1 MEQHGLG
8 DGAGMIFG
16 MNMAQ
21 SLDEKA
27 MKPSL
32 SLDEQI
38 EALTKLKSL
47 LDAGI
52 LSQEE
57 FDRKKKEIMDLYDE
71 ARKFIVSVYS
81 RDILG
86 ETTIDYRS

>member
-1 MEQHGLG
+1 M
-8 DGAGMIFG
+8 
-16 MNMAQ
+16 
-21 SLDEKA
+21 KA
-27 MKPSL
+27 SL

-57 FDRKKKEIMDLYDE
+57 FDRKKKKLWIYKMKLE
-71 ARKFIVSVYS
+71 SS
-81 RDILG
+81 
-86 ETTIDYRS
+86 

>member
-21 SLDEKA
+21 GLDEKA

-38 EALTKLKSL
+38 EALTKLKISFRCWDTISGRCLIRKEKMKL
-47 LDAGI
+47 LDLI
-52 LSQEE
+52 
-57 FDRKKKEIMDLYDE
+57 K
-71 ARKFIVSVYS
+71 
-81 RDILG
+81 
-86 ETTIDYRS
+86 

>member
-1 MEQHGLG
+1 
-8 DGAGMIFG
+8 

-57 FDRKKKEIMDLYDE
+57 FDRKKQEIMDL
-71 ARKFIVSVYS
+71 
-81 RDILG
+81 
-86 ETTIDYRS
+86 